1 MVCKQRNLSIYTL
14 NDFPNSMVSLKCLI
28 SGCSGSV
35 KCVQPVP
42 FVQIGSVF
50 PIFFKFRISNNESAQ
65 RSSSHSLRSF
75 NYLMQD
81 AGIMLG
87 HHLKESWA
95 FIYRDGSGVGG
106 KREVC
111 LSAMKPA
118 DVFFKG
124 TLICV
129 SFFLCLWFLLLF
141 LVACVGGAVPN
152 IIFFPSWGAIKA
164 QRRARVADMVDRS
177 TWGKVPTAISH
188 FSTCCSQ
195 DFTLG
200 TCCIALTCCVSAG
213 QSKVELSQA
222 SWKKKDNFLEVFHGI
237 VGP

>member
-1 MVCKQRNLSIYTL
+1 
-14 NDFPNSMVSLKCLI
+14 MVSKTVSFKGLI

-35 KCVQPVP
+35 KCVQLVP
-42 FVQIGSVF
+42 FVQICSVF
-50 PIFFKFRISNNESAQ
+50 PIFFKFRTCNDESAQ

-106 KREVC
+106 RREVC

-124 TLICV
+124 TLISV
-129 SFFLCLWFLLLF
+129 SFFLCLWFLVLF

-152 IIFFPSWGAIKA
+152 IIFFPFWGAIKA
-164 QRRARVADMVDRS
+164 QRRARVTDMVGRS
-177 TWGKVPTAISH
+177 TWRKVPTAISH

-200 TCCIALTCCVSAG
+200 TSCIGLPCCISAG
-213 QSKVELSQA
+213 QSKVELSRA
-222 SWKKKDNFLEVFHGI
+222 SCIQKKTRKGI
-237 VGP
+237 VCLHKLCWTDI